1 MSAILTRA
9 ARLAR
14 ITTIVESSPI
24 SSQGEL
30 RQLLADVGIE
40 VTQATLSRD
49 LDELQARKEPTPDG
63 GRAYRIPSPGVA
75 GEQESAAVGNLQRW
89 AREVMVSAQ
98 AAENQ
103 LVLRT
108 PPGAAQLLASA
119 FDRAVL
125 DGVLGCIAGDDTVL
139 VITENH
145 ERADNV
151 LNYLIDIAQA
161 QTSNNEE

>member
-1 MSAILTRA
+1 MSTISTRA

-14 ITTIVESSPI
+14 IIAIVESRPI

-30 RQLLADVGIE
+30 RQLLADEGID

-98 AAENQ
+98 SAQNQ

-119 FDRAVL
+119 LDRAVL
-125 DGVLGCIAGDDTVL
+125 EGVLGCIAGDDTVL
-139 VITENH
+139 VITQNQ
-145 ERADNV
+145 ERAERLLKD
-151 LNYLIDIAQA
+151 LIDIAQA